1 MRIMLLLRVPIAM
14 LANGVVVLNI
24 LLVHVMMPMEESWKL
39 VRVEDAIVVE
49 DLATLRVDV
58 HFLQKEEDS
67 KDLEEDSEEEEEDN
81 FPNKFWENYNQK

>member
-1 MRIMLLLRVPIAM
+1 
-14 LANGVVVLNI
+14 
-24 LLVHVMMPMEESWKL
+24 
-39 VRVEDAIVVE
+39 VE

-81 FPNKFWENYNQK
+81 FPNKF